1 MISFSSILY
10 TECWSWWILHQ
21 NQNTLI
27 LLCPSL
33 RKESQ
38 TKTKTYQLPLFD
50 TILATEDNPPQ
61 ISCQLKTPPS
71 DIGNGGQSR
80 MIITRWMNDNPIYT
94 INLFGL
100 ISKTNFHQ
108 FRIISGTSILR
119 RTVSIVSILWK
130 FKIEWYV
137 LKYTI
142 NLFELIPR
150 QISTNFKLYWYKYFS
165 TYSIFS

>member
-1 MISFSSILY
+1 
-10 TECWSWWILHQ
+10 
-21 NQNTLI
+21 
-27 LLCPSL
+27 
-33 RKESQ
+33 
-38 TKTKTYQLPLFD
+38 
-50 TILATEDNPPQ
+50 
-61 ISCQLKTPPS
+61 
-71 DIGNGGQSR
+71 
-80 MIITRWMNDNPIYT
+80 MNEWYNPIYT

-130 FKIEWYV
+130 FKIEWYIR
-137 LKYTI
+137 KYTI

-165 TYSIFS
+165 TYNIFS

>member
-1 MISFSSILY
+1 VSF
-10 TECWSWWILHQ
+10 TEEGKSD
-21 NQNTLI
+21 
-27 LLCPSL
+27 
-33 RKESQ
+33 EDED
-38 TKTKTYQLPLFD
+38 LP
-50 TILATEDNPPQ
+50 APPVRYYFGNWRQ
-61 ISCQLKTPPS
+61 PPS
-71 DIGNGGQSR
+71 DILPTEDPPVRYWQRRTKS
-80 MIITRWMNDNPIYT
+80 NDYNTVNEWYNPIYT